1 MARRG
6 FKEVG
11 VRYPVLGNLSHQ
23 KTCLPAIRPEIVDD
37 ADVALTL
44 MTADRMCVGL
54 HGAICDCT
62 NGCTTDPLCFP
73 QLFSLLCSQLL
84 ATVEQNCP
92 KNCNCDVAWCCCWP
106 AIGAAGLFAAV
117 MSDTDRA
124 WLI

>member
-73 QLFSLLCSQLL
+73 AVVFTPVL
-84 ATVEQNCP
+84 
-92 KNCNCDVAWCCCWP
+92 P
-106 AIGAAGLFAAV
+106 AASHSGTELPEE
-117 MSDTDRA
+117 
-124 WLI
+124 L